1 MNFIENKKIGF
12 LLIVIIFIQL
22 FYISYHR
29 LEFKTEIIKKSFI
42 KNFGS
47 KYVMT
52 DDLLELKKVSNNLKL
67 NKFNISKSL
76 KKNVFF
82 NQRSIEFLYPIK
94 FDKKFKRIFYTLNEK
109 IPYNCTI
116 LNKFEYLI
124 LTQC

>member
-1 MNFIENKKIGF
+1 MMNFIENKKIGF

-29 LEFKTEIIKKSFI
+29 LEFKTEIIKNSFI

-67 NKFNISKSL
+67 NEFNISKSL
-76 KKNVFF
+76 KKM
-82 NQRSIEFLYPIK
+82 SFLIK
-94 FDKKFKRIFYTLNEK
+94 DRLNFY
-109 IPYNCTI
+109 I
-116 LNKFEYLI
+116 
-124 LTQC
+124 Q